1 MWFERVRE
9 KTDPIFVL
17 SYKPDRSHETQ
28 NIMSGHGIIP
38 TPSSSLTPS
47 PTFAMAHSNNPVVQ
61 SNSSNIVFDARV
73 LHQGQ
78 PPVRIGGFRGE
89 IPAQLNFDAPEEQEE
104 QVPTHGH
111 VGDVEEPQG
120 GGAGEGSSGGNGNGG
135 NGDGQAPRPTNIR
148 DMLRLGIVEMPD
160 MTRPRQGRITL
171 PVEKPKYY

>member
-1 MWFERVRE
+1 
-9 KTDPIFVL
+9 
-17 SYKPDRSHETQ
+17 
-28 NIMSGHGIIP
+28 MSGHGIIP

-61 SNSSNIVFDARV
+61 SNSSNIAFDARV
-73 LHQGQ
+73 LHHQ
-78 PPVRIGGFRGE
+78 PQVRIGGFRGE
-89 IPAQLNFDAPEEQEE
+89 IPAQLNFDAPREQEA

-120 GGAGEGSSGGNGNGG
+120 GAGEGSSRGNGNEG
-135 NGDGQAPRPTNIR
+135 NGDGQAPPPTNIR